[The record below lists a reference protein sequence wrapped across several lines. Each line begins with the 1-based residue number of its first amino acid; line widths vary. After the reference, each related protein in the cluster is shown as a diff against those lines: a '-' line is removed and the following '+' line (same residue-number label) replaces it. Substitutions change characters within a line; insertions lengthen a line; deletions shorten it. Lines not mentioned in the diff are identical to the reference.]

1 MIALLEASSTR
12 AAYPSGGAVRRRL
25 QAGSGAG
32 IGILLIVAAWAL
44 LASGEPELIMPSP
57 EETVAALGD
66 LASDGVLASALAT
79 TLGRAV
85 LGVAIALAI
94 GALWG
99 ALNGISRWALSI
111 SQPALAASLSVPPI
125 VLAVLGLTWFGP
137 GAATTRLVIIIVATP
152 LIVIAVQ
159 EAVHNIDPDLL
170 EMGAA
175 FGLSRR
181 LSVRH
186 IIIPAITSPVLAAAS
201 VTLGQALRV
210 AVMAELLSATD
221 GVGATVARARANLE
235 TAQVFAWTLV
245 LIAVVLVIELAILR
259 PFTNRLL
266 RWRATTT

>member
-1 MIALLEASSTR
+1 MTALQVADETQ
-12 AAYPSGGAVRRRL
+12 AAYPLAGTGRRRL
-25 QAGSGAG
+25 QASSGAG
-32 IGILLIVAAWAL
+32 LGILAIVAAWAV
-44 LASGEPELIMPSP
+44 LAAREPELIMPSP
-57 EETVAALGD
+57 QETIAALVD

-85 LGVAIALAI
+85 IGVAIALAI
-94 GALWG
+94 GVLWG
-99 ALNGISRWALSI
+99 ALNGVSRWSLSI

-159 EAVHNIDPDLL
+159 EAVRNIDTDLL

-181 LSVRH
+181 MSTRH
-186 IIIPAITSPVLAAAS
+186 IVIPAITSPVLAAAS
-201 VTLGQALRV
+201 VTIGQALRV

-221 GVGATVARARANLE
+221 GVGATIARARANLE
-235 TAQVFAWTLV
+235 TADVFAWTLV
-245 LIAVVLVIELAILR
+245 LIAVVLIIELAILR
-259 PFTNRLL
+259 PFTSRLL
-266 RWRATTT
+266 RWRAATT